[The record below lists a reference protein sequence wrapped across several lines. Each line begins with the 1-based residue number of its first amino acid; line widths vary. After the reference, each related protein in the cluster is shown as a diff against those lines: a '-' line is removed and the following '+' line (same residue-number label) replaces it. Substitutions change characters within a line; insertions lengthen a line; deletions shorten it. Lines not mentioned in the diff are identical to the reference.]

1 MSITGVGSSLFSVRS
16 LVDMRRQLDDLQRQL
31 GSGQKAD
38 DYAGVGVE
46 RGLAVGLRQHLS
58 MLGAYDAA
66 VNTVGVRL
74 TLAQT
79 TLGRLADIGHQ
90 VKATTLQPTSIDASG
105 STLAQKTAY
114 TELDE
119 ILALLNTQAGDHYLF
134 SGRAIDRRY

>member
-1 MSITGVGSSLFSVRS
+1 MSITGVGSSLFSVQS

-66 VNTVGVRL
+66 INTVGVRL

-90 VKATTLQPTSIDASG
+90 VQATTFQPTSTDASG
-105 STLAQKTAY
+105 SPLATKTAY
-114 TELDE
+114 TD
-119 ILALLNTQAGDHYLF
+119 LAETLARLHTQAGATY
-134 SGRAIDRRY
+134 